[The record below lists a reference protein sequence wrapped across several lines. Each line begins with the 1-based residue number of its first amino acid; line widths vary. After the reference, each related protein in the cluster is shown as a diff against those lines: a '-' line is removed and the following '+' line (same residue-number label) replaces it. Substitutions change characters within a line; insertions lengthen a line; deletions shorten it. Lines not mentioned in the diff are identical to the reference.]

1 MHIICEGLSVGRCFI
16 GGKKSAVGGAN
27 RGNLAVLDL
36 SNVRKY
42 WAGPPTL
49 IILLVSSMIATHI
62 LLKDTE
68 VVVLQQL

>member
-27 RGNLAVLDL
+27 RENLAVLDL

-42 WAGPPTL
+42 WAGPPTSGA
-49 IILLVSSMIATHI
+49 IIVLLSKD
-62 LLKDTE
+62 LLASPETKKRQS
-68 VVVLQQL
+68 LF